1 MHHAWVVFYR
11 APALKVPALSK
22 RGSRSAFPTRASAQD
37 VADKAGVSISAV
49 SRTFTHGASVSAA
62 MRKRVEA
69 AAEALGFRPNH
80 AARSLVTGRTE
91 LIGLV
96 SNHFANPAFLEVFD
110 HFTRQLQSRGL
121 RPLLANLDE
130 RGGADAALEMMLKYN
145 VDAVLVATS
154 APPSGFTARCV
165 AAGLPVM
172 HLFGRAG
179 SSPAVPAVTV
189 DNVAAGVR
197 VGELMIAHGLRSP
210 AFLGASR
217 TDAAS
222 KDRCRGFE
230 RALAAQGFQLAAK
243 HFGGDY
249 SHEHGRL
256 GMHALLE
263 GWPSIDGV
271 FCGDDIIAL
280 GALDACRERG
290 IAVPDNVSIIGFDD
304 MPLAAWASYRLTTVR
319 QPIGL
324 MVEHAI
330 AEIAAWLSNP
340 GQVPAP
346 RVFDTDI
353 IERGS
358 LIAAPHVKGRSS
370 IVPRPSAVRRR

>member
-1 MHHAWVVFYR
+1 MHHAWVVFIW
-11 APALKVPALSK
+11 VPALNK

-49 SRTFTHGASVSAA
+49 SRTFTEGASVSAS
-62 MRKRVEA
+62 MRARVEA
-69 AAEALGFRPNH
+69 AAKSLGFRPNH

-96 SNHFANPAFLEVFD
+96 SNHFANPAFLDVFD
-110 HFTRQLQSRGL
+110 HFTRQLQARGL

-130 RGGADAALEMMLKYN
+130 RGGADAALDMMLKYN

-154 APPSGFTARCV
+154 APPRGFTARCV

-179 SSPAVPAVTV
+179 GPATVPVVTV
-189 DNVAAGVR
+189 DNVAAGHR
-197 VGELMIAHGLRSP
+197 VGELMIARGLRAP

-217 TDAAS
+217 TDGAS

-230 RALAAQGFQLAAK
+230 RALASHSCPLVAK

-263 GWPSIDGV
+263 AWPSIDGL

-280 GALDACRERG
+280 GALDACRERN
-290 IAVPDNVSIIGFDD
+290 IAVPGKISVVGFDD
-304 MPLAAWASYRLTTVR
+304 MPLAAWASYKLTTVR
-319 QPIGL
+319 QPIGD

-330 AEIAAWLSNP
+330 AQIAAWLASP
-340 GQVPAP
+340 GEIPAS
-346 RVFDTDI
+346 RVFATDI

-358 LIAAPHVKGRSS
+358 LVAAPNVKGRPNSA
-370 IVPRPSAVRRR
+370 PRQTAMRRR